1 MSTLDSRGNSH
12 LHIDGIIV
20 PTDQEL
26 AEGFMLRAVAILG
39 VLHHCEFIRVEVV
52 DDLQQAWKSDTSDPD
67 NDSRFDDMQDF
78 YCGYYQTVRLR
89 DCDWVVHV
97 FPYAN

>member
-1 MSTLDSRGNSH
+1 MSKPLELTGT
-12 LHIDGIIV
+12 IV

-26 AEGFMLRAVAILG
+26 AEGFMLRAVNVLG
-39 VLHHCEFIRVEVV
+39 VAHHCEFIRVEVV

-67 NDSRFDDMQDF
+67 NESRFEDLQAL
-78 YCGYYQTVRLR
+78 YSGCYQTCQLR
-89 DCDWVVHV
+89 GCDWVFCS